1 MAFQIVTG
9 RDGMFFVF
17 RIQDGGLLKAKVTTV
32 VPCKNF
38 IQKQLFEP
46 RAGDNIEVFL
56 TIMLKG

>member
-1 MAFQIVTG
+1 MTFRIVTG
-9 RDGMFFVF
+9 REGMFFVF
-17 RIQDGGLLKAKVTTV
+17 IIQDGGLLKAKVTTV